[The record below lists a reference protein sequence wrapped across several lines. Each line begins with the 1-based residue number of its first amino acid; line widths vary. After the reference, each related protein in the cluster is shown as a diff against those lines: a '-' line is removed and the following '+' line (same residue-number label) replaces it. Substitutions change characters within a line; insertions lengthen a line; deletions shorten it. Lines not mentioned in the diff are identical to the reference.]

1 VVESLAATVE
11 VVTAAPVGEVIPAS
25 TGAAGVVAATV
36 GEVSPVGRFVLE
48 RAVAEVIDP
57 AVEVVS
63 PAPARET
70 SRAGRFVLERAVAEV
85 IDPAPEVV
93 KVVFHRDLLR
103 YADFADLADLAGRPD
118 GPARANEALR
128 YLSTPEGAERLKAAV
143 IRSYKTA
150 LHTAHAG
157 VIPRRPPEMPATA
170 VANLTWP
177 FEVVCEGRPANW
189 LLSDPARFAVR
200 FARSPAASPAEWLIT
215 ARDARVYPDLTDRM
229 VAALEA
235 AEPLYRRNLDELE
248 RVGGF
253 KTLLGD
259 YNNQTV
265 TDLAVKFRAAVVKST
280 GLAVDDG
287 NVVGF
292 PHRSHLYSL
301 LVGNEAAVSAQL
313 AVNGLFVEYTPE
325 VLVRGVPFDVYADL
339 AAKDWAYLLHAHGT
353 GMSADEFLR
362 GYPTQLSTR
371 WVHHWVRTYS
381 SENVPLPTQAVLN
394 RYSGHFNRVVSIY
407 LNNPANA
414 AQPPELA
421 HRVVHGTL
429 KKLVQGGLSGK

>member
-1 VVESLAATVE
+1 VVEALAATVE
-11 VVTAAPVGEVIPAS
+11 VVTAVSAGEVVPAP
-25 TGAAGVVAATV
+25 T

-48 RAVAEVIDP
+48 RAVAEVVDST
-57 AVEVVS
+57 VEVV
-63 PAPARET
+63 AT
-70 SRAGRFVLERAVAEV
+70 T
-85 IDPAPEVV
+85 APEVV

-128 YLSTPEGAERLKAAV
+128 YMSTPEGAERLKAAV
-143 IRSYKTA
+143 MRSFSTA
-150 LHTAHAG
+150 LHTSHAG

-170 VANLTWP
+170 VANLAWP
-177 FEVVCEGRPANW
+177 FEVVCESRPADW

-215 ARDARVYPDLTDRM
+215 AGDGRVYPDLTDRM
-229 VAALEA
+229 VAVLEA

-265 TDLAVKFRAAVVKST
+265 TDLAVKFRAAVAKST
-280 GLAVDDG
+280 GLAVDHG

-292 PHRSHLYSL
+292 PHRSHLHSL

-313 AVNGLFVEYTPE
+313 AVNGLSLEYTPE
-325 VLVRGVPFDVYADL
+325 VLVRGVPFDTYVDL
-339 AAKDWAYLLHAHGT
+339 AAKDWSYLLYAHRR
-353 GMSADEFLR
+353 GMSAAEFLAE
-362 GYPTQLSTR
+362 YPPQLSHQ

-407 LNNPANA
+407 LSSPANA